1 MAMLEPTMGIAKA
14 EIVDSNVDHGDGRI
28 PPRARMARAP
38 TEIAMTKTGGD
49 KEITFTLRLS
59 TNHRVPIMMGS
70 LWASHTGSW

>member
-38 TEIAMTKTGGD
+38 TGIAMTKTR
-49 KEITFTLRLS
+49 EIKK
-59 TNHRVPIMMGS
+59 
-70 LWASHTGSW
+70 